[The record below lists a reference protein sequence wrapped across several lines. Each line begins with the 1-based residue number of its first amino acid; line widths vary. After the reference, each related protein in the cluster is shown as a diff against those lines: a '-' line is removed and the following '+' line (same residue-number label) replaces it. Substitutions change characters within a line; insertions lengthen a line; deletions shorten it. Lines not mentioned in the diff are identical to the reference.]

1 METPTIV
8 VAGPDS
14 GGAPAWLFTSALVRL
29 AGGHPV
35 RATPSKPA
43 PESFDGLI
51 IGGGEDVLM
60 RSYGDEVIRKTPAP
74 ARLEAQRRWRDYLVA
89 PLLRLLKSLRSVHGR
104 SRDPSEMALL
114 QRAEELR
121 VPVLGICRGAQL
133 MNVFHGGKL
142 HRSLEAFYEDA
153 EIPWT
158 ALPQK
163 PVALSGTSRLR
174 TFLGQRTAVVNSLH
188 HMAVSDLGSDL
199 EAVAFDERGIV
210 QAIEHRNRDFY
221 IGVQWHPEYLPQREE
236 QRRLF
241 ARLVEHARLHTNQV
255 EHASR
260 RNHTP
265 HLPA

>member
-1 METPTIV
+1 M

-35 RATPSKPA
+35 RATPSKAA

-51 IGGGEDVLM
+51 LGGGEDVLM
-60 RSYGDEVIRKTPAP
+60 RTYGDEVIRKTPS
-74 ARLEAQRRWRDYLVA
+74 RVRIEAKRRWRDYVVA
-89 PLLRLLKSLRSVHGR
+89 PLLRLLRSLRNVRGR

-142 HRSLEAFYEDA
+142 HRTLEAFYGDA

-158 ALPQK
+158 ALPK
-163 PVALSGTSRLR
+163 KAVELSTTSKLR
-174 TFLGQRTAVVNSLH
+174 TFLGQKTTIVNSLH
-188 HMAVSDLGSDL
+188 HMAVSDLGNDL

-210 QAIEHRNRDFY
+210 QAIEHKNRDFY
-221 IGVQWHPEYLPQREE
+221 IGVQWHPEYLPQRAEH
-236 QRRLF
+236 RRLF
-241 ARLVEHARLHTNQV
+241 ASLVEHARLHTNQV
-255 EHASR
+255 EYAAR